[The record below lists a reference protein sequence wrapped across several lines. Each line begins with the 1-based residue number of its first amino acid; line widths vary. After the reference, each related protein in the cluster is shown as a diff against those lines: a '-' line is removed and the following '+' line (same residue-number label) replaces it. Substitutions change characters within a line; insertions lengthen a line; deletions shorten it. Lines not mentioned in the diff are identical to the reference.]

1 MLQKRHYISIVVNGN
16 EVELENQ
23 ESLNL
28 RINNVIFNPTEINS
42 KQGEYSFS
50 FNLPI
55 TNKNSKIFSYSN
67 NLSKVNKFNKKYE
80 CVVYADGTEIFNGK
94 LIVKSISDE
103 YFKCN
108 IYTAKL
114 NTLDDILGDSV
125 LTNIKWEVPFES
137 YETINDVNA
146 DLTTKYYFPLAS
158 YGVFQKVPSS
168 TSYDINSYS
177 PIHLL
182 DNTTR
187 FYWETFIPSHNLLEV
202 VKKCF
207 EYKGFECRGT
217 IFEDAVANSIYL
229 SSNLKSEQ
237 QPYYNLGNP
246 NFGKLVIDYT
256 WSNWKNMN
264 NGSNNRLG
272 YLENDLTHQYD
283 PYNSE
288 YKNFEKVCVYDMWST
303 DNNKYNNIENNGFMF
318 RETDNCIVIPSDGLY
333 AIEMDAT
340 FDINNADLSKNV
352 LKYYWNNEIDGVD
365 QHTVNVSKSW
375 NNFPIEIQLVRNTND
390 EIELI
395 HGPIQEN
402 GTTTNYPHEAT
413 NSTSSNSN
421 RTMLNQAIVTL
432 YNRGYQTKINELMA
446 YDPWVSENFICGF
459 SSISTCPAVM
469 KNGYSWNNTIGV
481 KNNVRYSMSGYW
493 GVNNENGVT
502 TFTKT
507 SFNSN
512 ALYGAADNYCSSI
525 GTYSKKGKVSLVME
539 LKKNDIISLKA
550 VTRFYELEN
559 GTINDYNI
567 NVSGKLTFRAL
578 SPKGINEMDSGRLD
592 FQSNSQFGDKL
603 NLANF
608 LNQETKMVDF
618 VNNVIKALNLE
629 FIQEGN
635 IVYLNKQ
642 FKNINDVKY
651 CVNIDDRVNSKEA
664 TSEPINYPSSI
675 QVKYSIDTEE
685 EGFYQSV
692 SETHINDDDWTDWG
706 EYGSEKIKLVDSD
719 EAKAEEVTLNNSY
732 CWYDDFTLVNYDSYG
747 NEIDRVTLNLPV
759 QAKTENM
766 IEGANYEEMAKQ
778 DGRSLKQRWW
788 FRVLPTQY
796 KVNMMNKYPINLS
809 IPQNTNG
816 YFTLNYYKA
825 DNTLLT
831 NYFNILPMADSNFVE
846 VECYLS
852 PMEYKSLRNGA
863 NVIFD
868 SDVYLTSEISGYDPT
883 GNNKAK
889 LKLIKKT

>member
-246 NFGKLVIDYT
+246 NFGKVVIDYT

-642 FKNINDVKY
+642 FKNINDIKY

-664 TSEPINYPSSI
+664 TSEPIDYPSSM

-692 SETHINDDDWTDWG
+692 SEKHINDDDWTDWG
-706 EYGSEKIKLVDSD
+706 EYGSEKINLVDSD
-719 EAKAEEVTLNNSY
+719 EAKSEEVTLNNSY
-732 CWYDDFTLVNYDSYG
+732 CWYDAFTLVNYDLYG

-788 FRVLPTQY
+788 FRTLPTQY
-796 KVNMMNKYPINLS
+796 KVNMMNKYPINLA

-816 YFTLNYYKA
+816 YFTLNYYKT

-831 NYFNILPMADSNFVE
+831 NYFNVLPMADSNFVE

-852 PMEYKSLRNGA
+852 PIEYKSLRNGA

-868 SDVYLTSEISGYDPT
+868 SDVYLISEISGYDPT
-883 GNNKAK
+883 GNNKTK